1 MPQSRQGIGKH
12 RLAADFSPTVPQ
24 LRSLLRLVLD
34 PEGQAER
41 AKTPLL
47 DSGSRLFPETPSVEL
62 RVELSLFPCLCVARA
77 AHYRRWAHSTNRS
90 ALLDGFS
97 CREHLVITRSVH
109 MTLSTPRTLLRSLN
123 NGSSTRL
130 VKPRA
135 GTCHD

>member
-47 DSGSRLFPETPSVEL
+47 DSGS
-62 RVELSLFPCLCVARA
+62 
-77 AHYRRWAHSTNRS
+77 
-90 ALLDGFS
+90 
-97 CREHLVITRSVH
+97 
-109 MTLSTPRTLLRSLN
+109 
-123 NGSSTRL
+123 
-130 VKPRA
+130 
-135 GTCHD
+135 